1 MRGPEA
7 RAAGFT
13 TPPHHTMATC
23 KFQVGTAYSGRFIG
37 DCDSVFTVKIL
48 QRTAK
53 TVTIIGPKGMAK
65 HRISHDHEGGETIFP
80 FGTYSM
86 APVCRAAR
94 PAAS

>member
-1 MRGPEA
+1 M
-7 RAAGFT
+7 T
-13 TPPHHTMATC
+13 TS

-37 DCDSVFTVKIL
+37 DYDSVFTVKIL

-65 HRISHDHEGGETIFP
+65 HRISLDHEGGETIFP
-80 FGTYSM
+80 FGRYSM

-94 PAAS
+94 PVAA